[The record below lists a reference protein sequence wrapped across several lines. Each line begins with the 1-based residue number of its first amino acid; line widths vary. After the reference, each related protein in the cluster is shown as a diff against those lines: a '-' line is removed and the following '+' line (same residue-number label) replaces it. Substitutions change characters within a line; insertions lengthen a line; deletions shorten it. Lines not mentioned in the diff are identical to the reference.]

1 MKILAVSLLS
11 IAAIVFIGACDGH
24 TFKETQVLHEKYQD
38 HGHGHS
44 DHHAEGGEHKAEAG
58 HGAAKDGHAAP
69 AAEHGEKKAH

>member
-38 HGHGHS
+38 HGHG
-44 DHHAEGGEHKAEAG
+44 DHHAEGGEHKAEAS
-58 HGAAKDGHAAP
+58 HGAAP